1 VGRHE
6 CCTGDDQAKGDQA
19 GADREWARAD
29 GFAEDED
36 AADGFAATEV

>member
-6 CCTGDDQAKGDQA
+6 CCAGDDQAEGDHA
-19 GADREWARAD
+19 GADREWSGAD

-36 AADGFAATEV
+36 AADDVKEG